1 MKQKLRTSRNK
12 ISMQIP
18 ITIVWAICDGNAPYW
33 HTYHFLM
40 GHIKLWRDG
49 TA

>member
-18 ITIVWAICDGNAPYW
+18 VTGTRCTIVWAIRDGNAPYW
-33 HTYHFLM
+33 CTLNFLM
-40 GHIKLWRDG
+40 GHIKF
-49 TA
+49 